1 MTSHRIKHEQ
11 SGRPRDPAVDE
22 ALVKATLDILE
33 QEGYAGLSMLGVAK
47 RAGVSPATLYRRWS
61 SKEDLVAAAVITLS
75 PPVEAPDT
83 GNLYDDLRIVMKWR
97 ARAMRRGEGRVLVGL
112 IAEMVKNPKTFE
124 AVKQRL
130 SHSNLQVVTDL
141 LHRAMDRGEIPR
153 TDIDLALDVVTGPF
167 WARLISGTPPTE
179 HLVDDLLPMVIAALK
194 AAAPARPVPRR
205 RRRNPDL

>member
-75 PPVEAPDT
+75 PPVESPDT

-112 IAEMVKNPKTFE
+112 IAELVRNPKTFE

-130 SHSNLQVVTDL
+130 TNSNLQVVTDL
-141 LHRAMDRGEIPR
+141 LNRAMDRGEIPR

-194 AAAPARPVPRR
+194 AAAPARPVPRP